1 MLTLLLLQA
10 AAAANPAVTGPA
22 PADPRDAACLQRTI
36 EDPAAARV
44 EAEAY
49 RLAGGG
55 WRARRCLAAAE
66 AREARFPAAAAAFE
80 AAARDAE
87 LAKAA
92 PEAATLWAQAGN
104 GWLAAG
110 EPLKAR
116 AALDAALA
124 SGALTGLALGEAH
137 LDRARALV
145 AAGQPTP
152 ARADLDQA
160 TIHAAADPLAW
171 LLSATLARRQ
181 GDLPRAHKDIGEA
194 LDRAAD
200 DANVQLEAGNI
211 ALLQNDHE
219 VTKASW
225 SAAVRLAPGQPA
237 GVAARAALAQF
248 GITPP
253 PPPEPGR

>member
-1 MLTLLLLQA
+1 MLTLILLFQA
-10 AAAANPAVTGPA
+10 ASTPAGPA
-22 PADPRDAACLQRTI
+22 PAISRDLSCLQLAI
-36 EDPAAARV
+36 DDPAAARA

-66 AREARFPAAAAAFE
+66 AKDARYSAAAAAFE

-87 LAKAA
+87 LAKAQS
-92 PEAATLWAQAGN
+92 EAATLWAQAGN

-110 EPLKAR
+110 DPTKAR
-116 AALDAALA
+116 SALDAALA
-124 SGALTGLALGEAH
+124 SGTLKDLALGEAH

-160 TIHAAADPLAW
+160 VVHAAADPLAW

-181 GDLPRAHKDIGEA
+181 GDLARAHTDIGEA
-194 LDRAAD
+194 MNRAAD

-211 ALLQNDHE
+211 ALLQNDPE
-219 VTKASW
+219 VAKASW
-225 SAAVRLAPGQPA
+225 LAAAKLAPRQPA
-237 GVAARAALAQF
+237 GVAAANALAQF
-248 GITPP
+248 GVTPP
-253 PPPEPGR
+253 PAPEPGR